1 MHASADKPIFRPPL
15 QHGTTI
21 GLLGGSFNPPHA
33 GHIFISERLAI
44 MLGLDSVWWLVA
56 PQNPLKATRPPPS
69 AERVAACQ
77 KLVGKRSIYVSDIE
91 AQFGTTY
98 TIDTIKQLKLYYPH
112 ARFIWLMGADSLCR
126 LHCWKAWDA
135 LMREVAIAIYPRAGH
150 MARAGLA
157 PAAVRFTEYRYA
169 PQEAKLLKFAKPP
182 AWLLT
187 DGHMNR
193 LSSTLLRHQK

>member
-1 MHASADKPIFRPPL
+1 M
-15 QHGTTI
+15 TI
-21 GLLGGSFNPPHA
+21 GLLGDSFNPPHA
-33 GHIFISERLAI
+33 GHIFISERSAI
-44 MLGLDSVWWLVA
+44 MLGLDAVLWLVA
-56 PQNPLKATRPPPS
+56 TQDPLKTTRPPPS

-77 KLVGKRSIYVSDIE
+77 KLIGKKPIYVSDME
-91 AQFGTTY
+91 AQFGTFY

-126 LHCWKAWDA
+126 LHYWKEWDA

-150 MARAGLA
+150 MAKAGLA
-157 PAAVRFTEYRYA
+157 PAAVRFGAYRYA

-193 LSSTLLRHQK
+193 LSSTLLRQQKG

>member
-1 MHASADKPIFRPPL
+1 M
-15 QHGTTI
+15 TNNMTI

-33 GHIFISERLAI
+33 GHIFISERFAM
-44 MLGLDSVWWLVA
+44 MLGLDAVWWLVA
-56 PQNPLKATRPPPS
+56 TQNPLKTARPPPS

-77 KLVGKRSIYVSDIE
+77 KLIGKQPIIGKGSIYVSDIE
-91 AQFGTTY
+91 AQFGTFY

-126 LHCWKAWDA
+126 LHFWKEWGA
-135 LMREVAIAIYPRAGH
+135 LMREVAIAIYPRAGYV
-150 MARAGLA
+150 ARAGLA
-157 PAAVRFTEYRYA
+157 PAAVRFGAYRYA

-187 DGHMNR
+187 QGHMNH
-193 LSSTLLRHQK
+193 LSSTLLRQQK